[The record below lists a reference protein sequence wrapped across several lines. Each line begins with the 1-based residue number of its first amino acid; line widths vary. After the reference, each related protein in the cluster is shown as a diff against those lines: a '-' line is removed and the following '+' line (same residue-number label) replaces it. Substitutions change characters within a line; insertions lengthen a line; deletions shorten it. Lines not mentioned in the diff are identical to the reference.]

1 MPSAMQIPFSSWNTG
16 LPDSWLFFSGL
27 LTRIILDASNSD
39 TRKVR
44 SSRQSVRLRNLW
56 VMSPLVRTE
65 YGQESSDSRPLISSW
80 KPSASLGQLVAWTFS
95 SSLQ

>member
-1 MPSAMQIPFSSWNTG
+1 MVMLAGGLDMPSAIQMPFSSWNTG
-16 LPDSWLFFSGL
+16 LPDSWAFFSGL

-44 SSRQSVRLRNLW
+44 SSKQSVLFRSLW

-65 YGQESSDSRPLISSW
+65 YGQASSDSKPLISS
-80 KPSASLGQLVAWTFS
+80 
-95 SSLQ
+95 